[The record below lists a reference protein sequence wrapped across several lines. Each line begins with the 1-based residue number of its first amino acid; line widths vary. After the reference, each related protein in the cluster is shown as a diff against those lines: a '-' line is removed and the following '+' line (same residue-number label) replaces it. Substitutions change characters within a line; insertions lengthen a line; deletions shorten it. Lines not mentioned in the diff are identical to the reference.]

1 MCFFDFKIGALSNNS
16 IRLPM
21 SHQIFQRLKQII
33 EFQTTSQEW

>member
-1 MCFFDFKIGALSNNS
+1 MYFFVFKIGSLSNNS

-21 SHQIFQRLKQII
+21 SHQIFHKLKQII